1 MMEESYKVTQASGRG
16 KTAKF
21 LRQKCPRK
29 DKMATVPGARGRE
42 AGEVGEVVGGK
53 PF

>member
-1 MMEESYKVTQASGRG
+1 MEESHKVTQATGRG
-16 KTAKF
+16 KRAKL
-21 LRQKCPRK
+21 LRRKCPRK
-29 DKMATVPGARGRE
+29 DKMAPVPGARGRE